1 MTKRIFRAIITVAMV
16 VLLAC
21 LVLVMGVLYNYFT
34 DVQLEQLRIETTLAG
49 QGVTNEG
56 ESYFE
61 GLDVRGYRITWID
74 QEGDVLYDTSI
85 NPGDMENHL
94 EREEVKEA
102 IDVGFGESVRFSNTL
117 MKRSVYSAQLLGDGT
132 VIRVSDEQ
140 NSIIQLFF
148 GMIQPIFFVIIA
160 MLAIALFMASKVSK
174 LVVAPLNNLDLDN
187 PLENENV
194 DELAPFMRRIHSQ
207 QRQLRI
213 QEIELGKRKEEFE
226 AVTKS
231 MSEGLLLLNRDGD
244 VLSINK
250 AASEIL
256 GVSEFVAG
264 KNILVVSRI
273 LEFRKIAQAAL
284 EGNIIERIIEI
295 NERDYQIDANPIYA
309 NDEIS
314 GAVVLF
320 FDVTEKNQAEQMR
333 REFTANVSHELKTP
347 LHSISGCAELL
358 LNDIVKP
365 EDTKQFTSQIYTEAQ
380 RMMTLVNDI
389 IYLSQLDE
397 GALDMKRERI
407 NVYDVAKETVSSLS
421 AEAEKASV
429 TLDLLCEPVCDNI
442 TDEYSINGIRRL
454 VSSIVY
460 NLTENAIKYN
470 REGGSVSIS
479 VNAEYDD
486 KTYEK
491 YVVLTVSDTGIGI
504 PPEHQARI
512 FERFYRVDKSH
523 SKEVGGTGLGLS
535 IVKHAAKAHNAE
547 ITLNSVVGGGTSV
560 EVRFPAGK

>member
-74 QEGDVLYDTSI
+74 QEGDVLYDTSM

-148 GMIQPIFFVIIA
+148 GMIQPLFFVIVA

-250 AASEIL
+250 AAAEIL

-273 LEFRKIAQAAL
+273 LEFRRIAQSAL
-284 EGNIIERIIEI
+284 EGNTIEKIIEI

-309 NDEIS
+309 DGGIS

-365 EDTKQFTSQIYTEAQ
+365 EDTKQFTGQIYTEAQ

-407 NVYDVAKETVSSLS
+407 NVYDVAKETVASLS
-421 AEAEKASV
+421 AEAEKATV
-429 TLDLLCEPVCDNI
+429 TLDLLCEP
-442 TDEYSINGIRRL
+442 
-454 VSSIVY
+454 
-460 NLTENAIKYN
+460 
-470 REGGSVSIS
+470 
-479 VNAEYDD
+479 
-486 KTYEK
+486 
-491 YVVLTVSDTGIGI
+491 
-504 PPEHQARI
+504 
-512 FERFYRVDKSH
+512 
-523 SKEVGGTGLGLS
+523 
-535 IVKHAAKAHNAE
+535 
-547 ITLNSVVGGGTSV
+547 
-560 EVRFPAGK
+560 